1 MANAKTKSENDKPN
15 MAPFILLIGALAET
29 ISIIAIDVQNKNGI
43 LPKEFAN
50 KTIED
55 LAFDINDFSKLAK
68 GKNYSP
74 LAKIDPRNLPKTA
87 DLIHNIYKKLTH
99 NETLLLLL
107 SFTNGYQSPLIE
119 KIRQYS
125 NRCLDEILTF
135 YPDTQN
141 RVQHQ

>member
-29 ISIIAIDVQNKNGI
+29 ISMISIDIQNKNGI

-55 LAFDINDFSKLAK
+55 LSFDISDFSKLAK

-74 LAKIDPRNLPKTA
+74 LANIDPRNLPKTA
-87 DLIHNIYKKLTH
+87 DLIHNIYKRLTQ
-99 NETLLLLL
+99 NETLLLML
-107 SFTNGYQSPLIE
+107 SFTNGYQSSLIE
-119 KIRQYS
+119 KIKQYS

-141 RVQHQ
+141 RVQRQ

>member
-1 MANAKTKSENDKPN
+1 MKTK
-15 MAPFILLIGALAET
+15 T
-29 ISIIAIDVQNKNGI
+29 IWRFFLYS
-43 LPKEFAN
+43 
-50 KTIED
+50 
-55 LAFDINDFSKLAK
+55 FSKLAK

-74 LAKIDPRNLPKTA
+74 LANIDPRNLPKTA
-87 DLIHNIYKKLTH
+87 DLIHNIYKRLTH